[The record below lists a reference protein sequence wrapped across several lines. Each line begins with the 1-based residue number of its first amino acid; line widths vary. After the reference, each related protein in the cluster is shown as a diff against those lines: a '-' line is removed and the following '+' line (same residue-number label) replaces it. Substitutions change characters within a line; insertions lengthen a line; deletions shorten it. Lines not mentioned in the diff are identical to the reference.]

1 MIKHFKVPTVLSSIS
16 TVVLVSGM
24 ALASVSVPKQHWS
37 FSGMFGTYDRAAAQ
51 RGFQVYQEVC
61 SSCHSLRLVNYRH
74 LAALGF
80 SMEQIKAISG
90 EAEVADGPNDEGEM
104 FTRPAKPAD
113 KFVSPFANN
122 NAARTSNNGAFPPD
136 LSLMTKARPGGPDY
150 LYAILTGYAEAP
162 DGVTVPE
169 GMNYHSYFPGHQI
182 AMAAPLDD
190 DAVEYQDGTKATL
203 VQMTTDIV
211 TFLSWAAEP
220 EMEERKSMGIKVLL
234 FLIVFSGLLFAVKK
248 KVWADLH

>member
-1 MIKHFKVPTVLSSIS
+1 MIKLFKIPAILVAVGAVALIS
-16 TVVLVSGM
+16 AT
-24 ALASVSVPKQHWS
+24 ASAAVSVPKQQWS

-51 RGFQVYQEVC
+51 RGFQIYKEVC

-74 LAALGF
+74 LSALGF
-80 SMEQIKAISG
+80 SVEQIKAIAG
-90 EAEVADGPNDEGEM
+90 EREVQDGPNDEGEM

-113 KFVSPFANN
+113 KFVSPFAND
-122 NAARTSNNGAFPPD
+122 NAARASNNGALPPD
-136 LSLMTKARPGGPDY
+136 LSLMTKARVGGPDY

-182 AMAAPLDD
+182 AMAAPLAD

-203 VQMTTDIV
+203 IQMSRDVV

-248 KVWADLH
+248 KIWADLH

>member
-1 MIKHFKVPTVLSSIS
+1 
-16 TVVLVSGM
+16 
-24 ALASVSVPKQHWS
+24 
-37 FSGMFGTYDRAAAQ
+37 
-51 RGFQVYQEVC
+51 
-61 SSCHSLRLVNYRH
+61 
-74 LAALGF
+74 
-80 SMEQIKAISG
+80 
-90 EAEVADGPNDEGEM
+90 
-104 FTRPAKPAD
+104 
-113 KFVSPFANN
+113 
-122 NAARTSNNGAFPPD
+122 
-136 LSLMTKARPGGPDY
+136 MTKARPGGPDY